1 MERNENERRAG
12 RRKAPLPVTT
22 SEQAWALRLFD
33 RSILKQAKYRA
44 IVGLLGDTQGKDCLD
59 LGSDNGVISYLLRG
73 GGGRWTSADLTEES
87 VASIRSLVG
96 SDVYRIEA
104 ERMPF
109 ADAAFDRV
117 VVVDLLEHVADDAR
131 CMAELHRILRPGG
144 ELLVNTPHAKRWSLM
159 RPLRN
164 LLGLTD
170 AWHGHVRPGYTSETL
185 AELMGAHFQPDRV
198 LTYSKAFS
206 EALDVALNFAFQRS
220 RQLGG
225 EDRSKGTV
233 VTAADLEKRARQFRA
248 LGRVYPLLKLWAKLD
263 LFCVG
268 TQGYYLVVRAQKL

>member
-1 MERNENERRAG
+1 VT
-12 RRKAPLPVTT
+12 AP
-22 SEQAWALRLFD
+22 EQAWALRLFD
-33 RSILKQAKYRA
+33 RSILKHAKYHA
-44 IVGLLGDTQGKDCLD
+44 IVEMLGDTRGKDCLD

-73 GGGRWTSADLTEES
+73 GGGRWSSADLTEES

-96 SDVYRIEA
+96 SDVYRIEG

-131 CMAELHRILRPGG
+131 CMAELHRILRAGG
-144 ELLVNTPHAKRWSLM
+144 ELVVNTPHAKRWSLM

-170 AWHGHVRPGYTSETL
+170 AWHGHVRPGYTPATIAAL
-185 AELMGAHFQPDRV
+185 LGARFQLDRV
-198 LTYSKAFS
+198 STYSKVFS

-220 RQLGG
+220 RRPSG

-233 VTAADLEKRARQFRA
+233 VMAADIEKRARQFRV

-263 LFCVG
+263 LLCVG
-268 TQGYYLVVRAQKL
+268 AQGYYLVVRARKL